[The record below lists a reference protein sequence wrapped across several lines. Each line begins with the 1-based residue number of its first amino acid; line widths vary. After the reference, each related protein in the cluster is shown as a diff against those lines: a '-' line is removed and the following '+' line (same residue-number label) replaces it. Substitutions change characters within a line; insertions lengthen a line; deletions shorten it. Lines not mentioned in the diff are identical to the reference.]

1 MADWNAIKAEYIA
14 GGISMRKLATKH
26 GVPFPTLRD
35 RAIREEWTQGRNTV
49 RNRIVE
55 ETAQKTANTAASNAV
70 RAERIR
76 EKLLIKLEKEI
87 DALPDSMGSQS
98 QQAIIDN
105 AYDDKSKRLKQTK
118 EARKEFSLRDLTTS
132 FLNLTKD
139 MDTNKSEDQVRI
151 IIDV

>member
-1 MADWNAIKAEYIA
+1 MTDWNAIKAEYIA

-55 ETAQKTANTAASNAV
+55 ETAQKTASTAASNAV

-76 EKLLIKLEKEI
+76 EKLLIKLEREI
-87 DALPDSMGSQS
+87 DALPESMGSQS
-98 QQAIIDN
+98 QKAIIDN
-105 AYDDKSKRLKQTK
+105 SYDEKSKRLKQIK
-118 EARKEFSLRDLTTS
+118 EARQEYSLRDLTTS

-139 MDTNKSEDQVRI
+139 METNNANDQVRI

>member
-14 GGISMRKLATKH
+14 GGISMRKLAIEH
-26 GVPFPTLRD
+26 GVPFATLRD
-35 RAIREEWTQGRNTV
+35 RSDREGWTKARKQAQQ
-49 RNRIVE
+49 ILVE
-55 ETAQKTANTAASNAV
+55 KTAQKMASTAANNAA

-87 DALPDSMGSQS
+87 DALPDNIGSQS
-98 QQAIIDN
+98 QKSIIDN
-105 AYDDKSKRLKQTK
+105 TYDEKSKRLRQIK
-118 EARKEFSLRDLTTS
+118 EARQEYNLRDLTTS

-139 MDTNKSEDQVRI
+139 METNNADDQVRI

>member
-1 MADWNAIKAEYIA
+1 MPDWNAIKAQYIS
-14 GGISMRKLATKH
+14 GSTSMRKLAVEH
-26 GVPFPTLRD
+26 GVPFATLRD
-35 RAIREEWTQGRNTV
+35 RAIREEWTKGRNTV

-55 ETAQKTANTAASNAV
+55 ETAQKTASTAANNAA

-87 DALPDSMGSQS
+87 DALPDNIGSQS
-98 QQAIIDN
+98 QKAIIDN
-105 AYDDKSKRLKQTK
+105 TYDEKSKRLRQIK
-118 EARKEFSLRDLTTS
+118 EARQEYNLRDLTTS

-139 MDTNKSEDQVRI
+139 METNNADDQVRI